1 MKREDLR
8 KLGLEDGIVDQ
19 IMNMNGADL
28 NESKATISTLQQT
41 NDALTKERDTLKG
54 QLSDRDKDIEE
65 LKKTSGDNADL
76 TKKLEELQAKYDKD
90 TAALNEQITHQARER
105 ATDEVFAG
113 LHFTSAFAK
122 RAARREFD
130 DAKLELKDGKYIG
143 ADDII
148 KKMRAENPD
157 AFASEEK
164 DKGKE
169 KDEGKSET
177 TPQPQQKP
185 IFTNPV
191 NTGGNNGSPS
201 NNPFSF
207 GFTPVRSGNQI
218 KKE

>member
-8 KLGLEDGIVDQ
+8 KLGIEDGIVDQ

-28 NESKATISTLQQT
+28 NESKATISTLQQANAT
-41 NDALTKERDTLKG
+41 LTQERDTLKG

-76 TKKLEELQAKYDKD
+76 TKKLDELQAKYDKD
-90 TAALNEQITHQARER
+90 TAALNEQITQQARER

-122 RAARREFD
+122 RTARREFD

-157 AFASEEK
+157 AFASD

-169 KDEGKSET
+169 KDGG
-177 TPQPQQKP
+177 TPDPAQQPTQQKP
-185 IFTNPV
+185 IFTNPT
-191 NTGGNNGSPS
+191 NNAGNGTPS
-201 NNPFSF
+201 SNPFNF
-207 GFTPVRSGNQI
+207 NFTPVRAGSPI